1 MSQQKELDAD
11 PKAIQQIEL
20 AGQLKNTDG
29 VNADGEQSMFV
40 LMILEKIKEARL
52 KFSQGS
58 VVVS

>member
-20 AGQLKNTDG
+20 AGKLKNTDG

-40 LMILEKIKEARL
+40 LMILEEIKEARL

-58 VVVS
+58 VAVS